1 MKKKLFLLMPLALVA
16 FFTFETISDIWS
28 QNRDTVTELKNETN
42 KTGLYRY
49 PEFYKGIY
57 LTIDSARNTAKLTA
71 LVNKAKA
78 AHLNTM
84 VLDIQLPRSAEC
96 MVPKEN
102 VDICLANGIHPI
114 ARIVVFAD
122 GLKKY
127 PVPESDIQQK
137 LQLAEK
143 ACQNGFKEIQ
153 FDYIRFDDYGS
164 VRHLTYDDK
173 YNFIEGFLS
182 RAKNQVKKYDVK
194 TAADV
199 FGRIPLNTKDSIGQ
213 RMEGLDKVVDIICP
227 MAYPSHYT
235 WSKQLMGDPYHTVF
249 ITSKKARERTKNAE
263 IVTYIQAFKMKL
275 GASKLTYDEYIAAQ
289 IRAVHDAGVKGF
301 IMWNARQDYD
311 LPFSVAKSYY
321 EGERKL
327 TQSDKNNGNTSSL

>member
-1 MKKKLFLLMPLALVA
+1 MPLALVA

-122 GLKKY
+122 GLKNTRFPRATYSKNCNL
-127 PVPESDIQQK
+127 PKSVPER
-137 LQLAEK
+137 LQG
-143 ACQNGFKEIQ
+143 NPVRS
-153 FDYIRFDDYGS
+153 YS
-164 VRHLTYDDK
+164 VRRLRQ
-173 YNFIEGFLS
+173 
-182 RAKNQVKKYDVK
+182 RA
-194 TAADV
+194 
-199 FGRIPLNTKDSIGQ
+199 
-213 RMEGLDKVVDIICP
+213 
-227 MAYPSHYT
+227 PSH
-235 WSKQLMGDPYHTVF
+235 V
-249 ITSKKARERTKNAE
+249 RR
-263 IVTYIQAFKMKL
+263 
-275 GASKLTYDEYIAAQ
+275 
-289 IRAVHDAGVKGF
+289 
-301 IMWNARQDYD
+301 
-311 LPFSVAKSYY
+311 
-321 EGERKL
+321 
-327 TQSDKNNGNTSSL
+327 